1 MFGIH
6 ERGKEIPKL
15 TRDLSKR
22 LIYCVLY
29 GGGAKKTG
37 SIIAP
42 KESEHKQYE
51 KGKQTIDTF
60 YQNLPAIKKL
70 KDQVESTLSKR
81 DYLVGIDGR
90 HLQIRSKH
98 SALNQL
104 LQSTGAITVKKAT
117 TILYDDMTDKGL
129 KFFKDWGFVAHVHDE
144 YQCLL
149 RPEYTDLFQEL
160 AIDSFRKS
168 GEYFNLKC
176 PLTGEAKIGKNWCE
190 TH

>member
-1 MFGIH
+1 M
-6 ERGKEIPKL
+6 
-15 TRDLSKR
+15 
-22 LIYCVLY
+22 
-29 GGGAKKTG
+29 
-37 SIIAP
+37 
-42 KESEHKQYE
+42 
-51 KGKQTIDTF
+51 
-60 YQNLPAIKKL
+60 
-70 KDQVESTLSKR
+70 
-81 DYLVGIDGR
+81 
-90 HLQIRSKH
+90 
-98 SALNQL
+98 NQL

-129 KFFKDWGFVAHVHDE
+129 KFFEDWGFVAHVHDE

>member
-1 MFGIH
+1 LFGIH
-6 ERGKEIPKL
+6 ERGKDIPKL

-51 KGKQTIDTF
+51 KGKKTIDTF
-60 YQNLPAIKKL
+60 YQNLPAIKQL
-70 KDQVESTLSKR
+70 KDKVESTLSNR
-81 DYLVGIDGR
+81 DYLIGIDGR

-117 TILYDDMTDKGL
+117 TILYD
-129 KFFKDWGFVAHVHDE
+129 
-144 YQCLL
+144 
-149 RPEYTDLFQEL
+149 EL

-168 GEYFNLKC
+168 GEYFKLKC